1 MPPIPG
7 VPFSLYWE
15 VVHEH
20 PKSIPRARLVPR
32 SSITTNL
39 LNQSLGRYHILE
51 QLGEGGEMP
60 SANKVTNKRIAS
72 QDFRLFVKIRGWIA
86 RPT

>member
-1 MPPIPG
+1 M
-7 VPFSLYWE
+7 
-15 VVHEH
+15 
-20 PKSIPRARLVPR
+20 A
-32 SSITTNL
+32 NL
-39 LNQSLGRYHILE
+39 IDQSLGRYHILE